1 MTAPETFSQIEFLG
15 CLVESFSCSFGF
27 NSSPSTLD
35 VVLVEEITPD
45 GQPNKVFSAD
55 NFDFSDLDGQIKAAT
70 GGTEFE
76 NGNPGGIVEF
86 KTPDNKFNFVGI
98 ITSYK
103 RTNSTSGRKIQ
114 VRLSDLRILL
124 KHTPLLTRTDFSH
137 LGADPYGG
145 YVGADRNVIN
155 AFQING
161 GSAVSVNWTEEGMR
175 SRDVLSAITLKTLKF
190 FDKTVT
196 ITTPQAPAYKSVLEN
211 VLIQSRTPQQ
221 FTTVSSFLDGLGAS
235 SNFDWYIDTVL
246 SDNDV
251 VILLYAIARNNNTNI
266 FNEENS
272 VSKFITNN
280 KDNLISFNSG
290 REYRDGPSETLMFG
304 DNYRVTHPAV
314 NSTSNQTIQVRPY
327 FCESSSGEIY
337 DSVFVDLSSI
347 STSDASLL
355 SSLPTIQMSTRR
367 FNTTT
372 NTTGEDVGRSKSTG
386 LISKTGYFTTIE
398 VLRAALHSKESWETA
413 VYYQHTDLNSVER
426 GLLRVAQRPYFD
438 LGNQLGGSAS
448 QEVTTQLAIAEQLGV
463 YKPAYNRQTGNPFI
477 TNLST
482 SDDVDEFREALKEA
496 CFEAT
501 KKAAEKYYGKAFIV
515 RLPYDKNYDDDLA
528 AADAG
533 GSGGAY
539 TIGGREI
546 LPEYD
551 IVDSAPALQFTNSI
565 VEDPSIVPEFMQT
578 SDSRSFVSSKGMF
591 KPIFSINNLLLE
603 GNDCSVSYEGFSY
616 EGSRR
621 HSDNDEE
628 QNSNGLRFFT
638 TSELSIKR
646 HQFDPRFA
654 LVNLNGHIN
663 LGYGRIRN
671 IETTKVLTGK
681 DAGTVGSFTEYN
693 EFATEPSDKDQ
704 SGGTQE
710 FFSWLYRNFDIEKN
724 LGTSVDEANR
734 KIDAAY
740 YESLINIE
748 AKKDS
753 PKVGFA
759 QKRFIG
765 IKRSFPTTF
774 SHESDFSVGVRE
786 VTSTSGNTQPLAMI
800 PNNQLGNIQVNC
812 PLKLNYRYY
821 GPWFYNDVDGAVGKP
836 TQFIQDKN
844 LNPWNYGSFTNMVA
858 AGTLL
863 VTNATA
869 VQNTLMTANVS
880 LQGLPL
886 FNLGSQP
893 NDDDET
899 SAVANLS
906 AMQVSYGAQ
915 GVVTSYTFKTYFG
928 PVGFIKRDEID
939 TINDS
944 TVGNNVNKKDLI
956 NFDDILRK
964 IGQEGNNDKNFLGGN
979 PFGPPLPKQISAPAV
994 SVITGSAAKPR
1005 TPPTV
1010 TAVGE
1015 HQAVKSV
1022 QKRPDRLV
1030 EANAT
1035 DGLHYAALN
1044 EIFIPITT
1052 THPDLSTGFAPSMQG
1067 IKLED

>member
-1 MTAPETFSQIEFLG
+1 LSAPPETFSQIEFLG

-35 VVLVEEITPD
+35 VVLVEEITPV
-45 GQPNKVFSAD
+45 GQPDKLFLAD
-55 NFDFSDLDGQIKAAT
+55 DFDFSDLDGQIKAAT
-70 GGTEFE
+70 GGAEFQD
-76 NGNPGGIVEF
+76 GNPGGIVEF

-137 LGADPYGG
+137 LDAAAPYGG

-155 AFQING
+155 AFQLNG

-175 SRDVLSAITLKTLKF
+175 SRDVLSAVLLKTLTF
-190 FDKTVT
+190 FNKTVT
-196 ITTPQAPAYKSVLEN
+196 IAAPEQPAYKSVLNN

-221 FTTVSSFLDGLGAS
+221 FTTVSAFLDGLGAS

-246 SDNDV
+246 SGDDV
-251 VILLYAIARNNNTNI
+251 VILLYAIARNNNTDI
-266 FNEENS
+266 FTTENS
-272 VSKFITNN
+272 VSQFITNN
-280 KDNLISFNSG
+280 KDNLVSFNSG

-304 DNYRVTHPAV
+304 DNYRITHPAF
-314 NSTSNQTIQVRPY
+314 NGDSDIFVRPY

-347 STSDASLL
+347 SSSDVGLL
-355 SSLPTIQMSTRR
+355 NNLPSIFVQSRR
-367 FNTTT
+367 FNTGTDIAG
-372 NTTGEDVGRSKSTG
+372 NDVQRSKSTG
-386 LISKTGYFTTIE
+386 LINKTGYFTTIE

-413 VYYQHTDLNSVER
+413 VYYQHTNLNTTETGRLNVS
-426 GLLRVAQRPYFD
+426 QRPFFD
-438 LGNQLGGSAS
+438 VGNQLGGSS
-448 QEVTTQLAIAEQLGV
+448 GELSTVQSAIAQKLGV
-463 YKPAYNRQTGNPFI
+463 YKPSYNRQTGNPFI

-482 SDDVDEFREALKEA
+482 SIEVNEFREALKDA

-501 KKAAEKYYGKAFIV
+501 RKAAEKYYGKAFIV

-528 AADAG
+528 SIG
-533 GSGGAY
+533 GSNGAY

-551 IVDSAPALQFTNSI
+551 IVESAPALQFTNSV
-565 VEDPSIVPEFMQT
+565 VEDSSIVPEFMQT

-591 KPIFSINNLLLE
+591 KPIFAVNTAALSNSS
-603 GNDCSVSYEGFSY
+603 SVSYEGFSY

-621 HSDNDEE
+621 HSGGDAET
-628 QNSNGLRFFT
+628 NGSLSFFT

-654 LVNLNGHIN
+654 LVSLNGHIN
-663 LGYGRIRN
+663 LGYGKIRN
-671 IETTKVLTGK
+671 IVTTKAQVGEN
-681 DAGTVGSFTEYN
+681 AGQVTNVTDLPD
-693 EFATEPSDKDQ
+693 FATEPSNKDQ

-710 FFSWLYRNFDIEKN
+710 FFSWLYRNFTIVPN
-724 LGTSVDEANR
+724 LGTSVDESSLR
-734 KIDAAY
+734 IDAAY

-759 QKRFIG
+759 QKRFTGIQRDIPTQNVHERDVSIG
-765 IKRSFPTTF
+765 VQQVGSGDIPKLISTTQI
-774 SHESDFSVGVRE
+774 G
-786 VTSTSGNTQPLAMI
+786 G
-800 PNNQLGNIQVNC
+800 IQVNC

-821 GPWFYNDVDGAVGKP
+821 GPWFFNDVDAAVGKP
-836 TQFIQDKN
+836 TQFMQDKN
-844 LNPWNYGSFTNMVA
+844 LNPWNYGSFPNMIE
-858 AGTLL
+858 AGKLL
-863 VTNATA
+863 VANATA
-869 VQNTLMTANVS
+869 IQNTLMTANVS

-893 NDDDET
+893 NDATET

-979 PFGPPLPKQISAPAV
+979 PFGPPLPNPTPTPTVAV
-994 SVITGSAAKPR
+994 IAGTSGKPR
-1005 TPPTV
+1005 TQPTASAMTERQMV
-1010 TAVGE
+1010 E
-1015 HQAVKSV
+1015 SV
-1022 QKRPDRLV
+1022 QSRPDRLI
-1030 EANAT
+1030 ETNAT

-1067 IKLED
+1067 IKLEED